1 MPVGAGNYAPND
13 WARFKGI
20 GVRYEGAKSGGGIG
34 IRGKAPTGIGL
45 GILCWIATQA
55 VAFTLAGAGHGWMG
69 PLLLSVPLLVLY
81 PFAFVRLLYGPVGG
95 GRGDAVNAGA
105 RRRAGFGHHDG
116 TPSCDPQA
124 IARRRR
130 VTIGAR

>member
-1 MPVGAGNYAPND
+1 
-13 WARFKGI
+13 
-20 GVRYEGAKSGGGIG
+20 VRYEGAKSGEGIG

-95 GRGDAVNAGA
+95 RRGDAVMLVLVVALDLA
-105 RRRAGFGHHDG
+105 IMTACRPATRRPLHD
-116 TPSCDPQA
+116 A
-124 IARRRR
+124 A
-130 VTIGAR
+130 A